1 MIVPRF
7 ASYHQIRDSIPHSKE
22 RLEMLKK
29 IVDPEKYQEWLQEST
44 GVLHQIE
51 WHRVVLDEAHAIK
64 NHLTHCKKPATNC
77 PSSLANFRNLQLHSR
92 ASNSKQSTAGQL
104 AEHRSSM
111 QRLVSLK

>member
-1 MIVPRF
+1 
-7 ASYHQIRDSIPHSKE
+7 
-22 RLEMLKK
+22 MLKK